1 MMRISSSRRKSSGFV
16 NLSIYPI
23 AVYSL
28 IDKFAWGSNDGF
40 AVLVEEW
47 GEACTVAVLC
57 KQIVNTSLGIDD
69 DTCIL

>member
-1 MMRISSSRRKSSGFV
+1 MCKKILSQSISIE
-16 NLSIYPI
+16 LQEDW
-23 AVYSL
+23 YSL

-47 GEACTVAVLC
+47 GEASTVAVLC